1 MVTLTSAQ
9 AQQSERLTQAFKA
22 QENRE
27 AAKIAAIV
35 ALTYQQR
42 VNVENPSTIERWLTL
57 VVSKLIS
64 SNDSGARRAAAYFQA
79 ARALE
84 VPDAPRFSAA
94 ASIGTVD
101 EGVRESLLTVGPYAV
116 TNKVNKA
123 REAGVKPAEIQV
135 IKQRANREAVRSLA
149 ASTIRHAQSGSRQTI
164 DDNARQDRT
173 ALGWIRVTKAS
184 PCYFCALLASRGVQ
198 WRPYSEGAFD
208 ESNARFSGDGNAKVH
223 DECGCAMKPVWSDND
238 PLLEKSESFLD
249 MWQTWGNGTSMEAVR
264 NFRVGYEH
272 FQKTGESLT
281 PAQIAAIRRV

>member
-1 MVTLTSAQ
+1 MVTLSASQ
-9 AQQSERLTQAFKA
+9 QQQSEALTQAFKL

-35 ALTYQQR
+35 ALAYQQR
-42 VNVENPSTIERWLTL
+42 VNVENPSSIERWLTL

-84 VPDAPRFSAA
+84 VPDAPRFSAV

-101 EGVRESLLTVGPYAV
+101 DGVRQSLLAVGPYQV
-116 TNKVNKA
+116 TNKVIKA
-123 REAGVKPAEIQV
+123 REAGMKPEEVKIVQS
-135 IKQRANREAVRSLA
+135 RATREAVRALA
-149 ASTIRHAQSGSRQTI
+149 ASTIRHAQTGSRQTI

-173 ALGWIRVTKAS
+173 ALGWIRVTKAN
-184 PCYFCALLASRGVQ
+184 PCFFCAMLASRGIQ
-198 WRPYSEGAFD
+198 WRPFDEGSFD

-223 DECGCAMKPVWSDND
+223 DECGCAMKPVWSDNE
-238 PLLEKSESFLD
+238 PLLKKSEEFAD
-249 MWQTWGNGTSMEAVR
+249 MWSTWGNGTSMEAVR

-281 PAQIAAIRRV
+281 PDQIAAIRGV

>member
-1 MVTLTSAQ
+1 MVTLSASQ
-9 AQQSERLTQAFKA
+9 QQQSEALTQAFKT

-42 VNVENPSTIERWLTL
+42 VNVDDPSSIERWLAL
-57 VVSKLIS
+57 VVGKLIS

-79 ARALE
+79 ARRLE
-84 VPDAPRFSAA
+84 VPDAPRFSAT
-94 ASIGTVD
+94 ASIGMVD
-101 EGVRESLLTVGPYAV
+101 EGVRQSLLTVGPYDV

-123 REAGVKPAEIQV
+123 REAGFNADQVKIV
-135 IKQRANREAVRSLA
+135 RSRANREAVRALA

-164 DDNARQDRT
+164 EDNSRQDRT
-173 ALGWIRVTKAS
+173 ALGWIRVTKAN
-184 PCYFCALLASRGVQ
+184 PCYFCALLASRGIQ
-198 WRPYSEGAFD
+198 WRPYSEDSFA
-208 ESNARFSGDGNAKVH
+208 ESNARFTGDANAKVH

-238 PLLEKSESFLD
+238 PLLPKSEEFLD

-272 FQKTGESLT
+272 FQRTGESLT
-281 PAQIAAIRRV
+281 PEQIAAIRRI